1 MTFEAHLMAF
11 LDFNVLET
19 WRQYKLI
26 SNLGI
31 LNYFNYFLFCFFFNI
46 KWFLNYCEI
55 CRRGPNYIQEW

>member
-1 MTFEAHLMAF
+1 MTFEAHLMAY

-31 LNYFNYFLFCFFFNI
+31 LLIISIVFFFNI

-55 CRRGPNYIQEW
+55 SRRGPSYIQDW

>member
-1 MTFEAHLMAF
+1 MTFEAHLMAY

-31 LNYFNYFLFCFFFNI
+31 LLIVKLVGVDQVTY
-46 KWFLNYCEI
+46 KT
-55 CRRGPNYIQEW
+55 GK

>member
-11 LDFNVLET
+11 LDCNVLET
-19 WRQYKLI
+19 WRQYKLV

-31 LNYFNYFLFCFFFNI
+31 LNYFNCFFFNI

-55 CRRGPNYIQEW
+55 SRRGPNYIQEW